1 MALNTVCFKRTLV
14 FIAAATLLMAI
25 VGVAA
30 AGSFPS
36 EEIKILKEHCV
47 RMKSCTDKDCE
58 GIFYYLGYKCPVP
71 KCKVD
76 EGKYYCCCGQHTY
89 MEQLVN

>member
-14 FIAAATLLMAI
+14 FIAAATLMAI
-25 VGVAA
+25 QGAAA

-36 EEIKILKEHCV
+36 EVVKILKEPCV

-58 GIFYYLGYKCPVP
+58 GIFYYLGYKCPVA

-76 EGKYYCCCGQHTY
+76 EGKYYCCCGQHKS
-89 MEQLVN
+89 MKQLVN